1 MTVAQYC
8 SFVTRIRRK
17 SAPVPNTNTAAAAAA
32 STFTV
37 TSYQGTHIYTSCI
50 SLSRKLYQTIYRVFS
65 IYGILTKSPFL
76 GNFQNLHVMC
86 CQIDW
91 KSQIA
96 ENDWV
101 NAYCLSFSLFLV
113 TIKGG
118 WGSKSESSVTSHN
131 NVLNSEINSHVLSCT
146 ATAIQFLVWQCH
158 LIMCN
163 VMQITAAQCSVSLQT
178 FLCML
183 LVAYWA

>member
-17 SAPVPNTNTAAAAAA
+17 SAPVPNTNTATQQQQALSLLPATREHTFTQAA
-32 STFTV
+32 SAFPENYIRQSTV
-37 TSYQGTHIYTSCI
+37 F
-50 SLSRKLYQTIYRVFS
+50 FS

-118 WGSKSESSVTSHN
+118 WGSKSVTSHN

-146 ATAIQFLVWQCH
+146 ATAIQFLVWQSH

-178 FLCML
+178 
-183 LVAYWA
+183 Y